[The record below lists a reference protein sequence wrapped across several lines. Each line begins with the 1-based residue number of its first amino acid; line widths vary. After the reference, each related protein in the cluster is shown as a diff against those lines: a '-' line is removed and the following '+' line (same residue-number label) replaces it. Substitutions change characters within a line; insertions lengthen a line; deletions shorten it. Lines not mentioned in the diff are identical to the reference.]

1 MFRLLWAPISYLS
14 SSKMSYYNIG
24 KELAKLPIKK
34 NRQSK
39 SLQNLKLT
47 NPSMRDRGREI
58 EVVTNMINRY
68 RVE

>member
-1 MFRLLWAPISYLS
+1 
-14 SSKMSYYNIG
+14 MSYYNIG
-24 KELAKLPIKK
+24 KELAKLPTKK

-47 NPSMRDRGREI
+47 NPSMRDRGRET